1 MPLSNAER
9 QARHRDRIKELLR
22 NARSTPNAGT
32 DDLPPDVYR
41 KVMAEQTALGMLEH
55 LTRDSSVP
63 KVPPAE
69 VHPPTYAETAG
80 TFLKDMGIVP
90 PQPAAPEPVATQ
102 TLALDRM
109 QRIYSEA
116 ALREAGRVVDM
127 GLQDLDRLPPA
138 EGERGRFELEAW
150 MQVFEKP
157 PSEELLISVIEKAGA
172 NCGQALTVQTL
183 FDILARAKS
192 AKPPEVA
199 SQPVPKKRKRTVT

>member
-1 MPLSNAER
+1 
-9 QARHRDRIKELLR
+9 
-22 NARSTPNAGT
+22 
-32 DDLPPDVYR
+32 
-41 KVMAEQTALGMLEH
+41 MAEQTALGMLEH
-55 LTRDSSVP
+55 LARDSSVP